1 MEEIVVHISNGDLL
15 DILEH
20 PNEEK
25 YSGQQIFIISINS
38 YVYYVPFVEDD
49 EKIDLLSVNY
59 TGFLLGNLFV
69 TSLIVLYL
77 YYILQK
83 NLDLNGYFIIMVGAL
98 FYYCGGFLLI
108 GMIKII
114 ATIDSNAARELY
126 SINAVLNIFFYG
138 FVLWGLIRKD
148 RETKIPL
155 SEPHRPF
162 A

>member
-1 MEEIVVHISNGDLL
+1 MIFGTYLL
-15 DILEH
+15 
-20 PNEEK
+20 
-25 YSGQQIFIISINS
+25 IFL
-38 YVYYVPFVEDD
+38 YLGAF
-49 EKIDLLSVNY
+49 DLLSVNY

-114 ATIDSNAARELY
+114 ATIDSTAARELY